1 MKRRSLDDEKRDAEK
16 EYISGDES
24 PRMKVKMEDE
34 RGEERD
40 VTVWKYEEEHE
51 PEVELPEELELL
63 EAAAE
68 QHGFVGR

>member
-1 MKRRSLDDEKRDAEK
+1 M
-16 EYISGDES
+16 
-24 PRMKVKMEDE
+24 KMEDE